1 MFTHDHIP
9 NIFIQINGLWV
20 HLLVLF
26 VITTLN
32 SYMERYLFLS
42 VPEYRKENC

>member
-1 MFTHDHIP
+1 MFTHDRIQ
-9 NIFIQINGLWV
+9 NIFIQINGLWL

-32 SYMERYLFLS
+32 SNMERYLFLS
-42 VPEYRKENC
+42 VPEYRKKNF